1 MDKPQSTRSRFSL
14 LPTKE
19 KRDKAI
25 DTTLDVIDASLK
37 LLDGSVDFLPGAGA
51 AVSVLQLI
59 VEQLRV
65 SVRYS
70 FSPCWG
76 LTQWD
81 TQKTRSN
88 SKTAEELTKQIRD
101 LVQLIIAT
109 VVDVK
114 KKVESSK
121 QGLQEIDFRPNKF
134 DRSGQITAIV
144 EDLVKCVVI
153 ACMKLHDQTEMC
165 VCTAN

>member
-1 MDKPQSTRSRFSL
+1 MEKSQSARNRFSL

-19 KRDKAI
+19 KRDRAI

-37 LLDGSVDFLPGAGA
+37 LLDGSVDFFPGAGA

-65 SVRYS
+65 RVCYS

-76 LTQWD
+76 LKQRD
-81 TQKTRSN
+81 SQKTRSN

-114 KKVESSK
+114 TRVESSK
-121 QGLQEIDFRPNKF
+121 HSTGLQEIDFGLDKF
-134 DRSGQITAIV
+134 HGLGQITTIV
-144 EDLVKCVVI
+144 EDLVKCVIV
-153 ACMKLHDQTEMC
+153 ARM
-165 VCTAN
+165 